1 MGTAFPTRI
10 AVQACRRVA
19 YFEVLN
25 RLISR
30 WTDPRGSNWQSISRP
45 PNRSGLLCQTN
56 SSWPPMR

>member
-1 MGTAFPTRI
+1 METAFPTRI

-30 WTDPRGSNWQSISRP
+30 WTDPRGSN
-45 PNRSGLLCQTN
+45 
-56 SSWPPMR
+56 